1 MEVQK
6 AFKCA
11 YVKYMNDLL
20 LTQSQDL
27 VLKGSN
33 IDTSS
38 RLDICNN
45 HHKIYLFSIYR
56 ALDRNEYNHITA
68 TYFLLAERK
77 LRMQRSDQNVAKQQ
91 GLGLQKGQ
99 VSSLALGG
107 LGIAGPHQK
116 AAGGGAASLAGA
128 AGAKARTPT
137 TPSGLSE
144 LEASQ
149 LSAVAASLM
158 VSSMASPAASPTS
171 AASPPLPP
179 IQMSSS
185 VPPPTYVYLSL
196 FLPNQSHISQVL

>member
-1 MEVQK
+1 M
-6 AFKCA
+6 
-11 YVKYMNDLL
+11 
-20 LTQSQDL
+20 
-27 VLKGSN
+27 
-33 IDTSS
+33 
-38 RLDICNN
+38 
-45 HHKIYLFSIYR
+45 
-56 ALDRNEYNHITA
+56 DRNEYNHITA

-99 VSSLALGG
+99 VSSLALAG

-116 AAGGGAASLAGA
+116 AAGAA
-128 AGAKARTPT
+128 AKARTPT

-196 FLPNQSHISQVL
+196 FLPTQSHISQVL

>member
-1 MEVQK
+1 M
-6 AFKCA
+6 
-11 YVKYMNDLL
+11 
-20 LTQSQDL
+20 S
-27 VLKGSN
+27 
-33 IDTSS
+33 
-38 RLDICNN
+38 CNN

-91 GLGLQKGQ
+91 GLQKGQ

-116 AAGGGAASLAGA
+116 AAGGGGAVGLAGA

-196 FLPNQSHISQVL
+196 FLHDQSHIHQVL

>member
-1 MEVQK
+1 M
-6 AFKCA
+6 
-11 YVKYMNDLL
+11 
-20 LTQSQDL
+20 S
-27 VLKGSN
+27 
-33 IDTSS
+33 
-38 RLDICNN
+38 CNN

-116 AAGGGAASLAGA
+116 AAGGGGAVGLAGA

>member
-1 MEVQK
+1 MS
-6 AFKCA
+6 FHN
-11 YVKYMNDLL
+11 Y
-20 LTQSQDL
+20 
-27 VLKGSN
+27 
-33 IDTSS
+33 
-38 RLDICNN
+38 
-45 HHKIYLFSIYR
+45 HKIYLFLIYR

-107 LGIAGPHQK
+107 LGIAGG
-116 AAGGGAASLAGA
+116 AAGLAGAA

-185 VPPPTYVYLSL
+185 VPPPTYFVPFSL
-196 FLPNQSHISQVL
+196 FTTQSYITFHK

>member
-1 MEVQK
+1 
-6 AFKCA
+6 
-11 YVKYMNDLL
+11 
-20 LTQSQDL
+20 
-27 VLKGSN
+27 
-33 IDTSS
+33 
-38 RLDICNN
+38 
-45 HHKIYLFSIYR
+45 
-56 ALDRNEYNHITA
+56 
-68 TYFLLAERK
+68 
-77 LRMQRSDQNVAKQQ
+77 MQRSDQNVAKQQ

-107 LGIAGPHQK
+107 LGIAG
-116 AAGGGAASLAGA
+116 GAASLGGAA

-158 VSSMASPAASPTS
+158 GSSMASPAASPTS

-196 FLPNQSHISQVL
+196 FLPTQSHISQVL

>member
-1 MEVQK
+1 M
-6 AFKCA
+6 
-11 YVKYMNDLL
+11 
-20 LTQSQDL
+20 S
-27 VLKGSN
+27 
-33 IDTSS
+33 
-38 RLDICNN
+38 CNN
-45 HHKIYLFSIYR
+45 HHKIYLFSICR

-116 AAGGGAASLAGA
+116 VAAGGASGLAGA
-128 AGAKARTPT
+128 AGAKPRTPT

-196 FLPNQSHISQVL
+196 FLPTQSHISQVL